1 MEPILRADLGSLLAA
16 AVDGAAIKG
25 GGVNEPS
32 GILNTT
38 LPTMRFNVAPLDA
51 GRRRPMLTLAEA
63 KLQLR
68 ISEDDLDAEIVQVIA
83 AAADLDLHRFCSGHV
98 LMLGGPLF
106 EGHW

>member
-1 MEPILRADLGSLLAA
+1 
-16 AVDGAAIKG
+16 
-25 GGVNEPS
+25 
-32 GILNTT
+32 
-38 LPTMRFNVAPLDA
+38 
-51 GRRRPMLTLAEA
+51 MLTLAEA

>member
-98 LMLGGPLF
+98 LMLGGPL
-106 EGHW
+106 